1 MLTHIHIKNFAIVES
16 LDLDIPNQLCVITG
30 ETGAGKSIM
39 IDALGLA
46 LGNRADSNAVRH
58 GKDNAD
64 IFASFDIQSNP
75 SAKQWLKKMELEA
88 GDECILR
95 RVINKDGR
103 SRAYVNG
110 TPTPLTAVR
119 ALGESLVSIHGQ
131 HEHQALLKTET
142 HRRLLDQF
150 GSLNSLAA
158 SINQHFNDWKQQQ
171 ALFEQF
177 RDNAQDIN
185 DRADLLSFQL
195 TELQQ
200 LDLQKGEFNRL
211 EKEHKRLANTE
222 TLLSQGQQV
231 LDCLNGSN
239 QSLLDQTSS
248 QLTRMNS
255 MLQQDDTLIDTC
267 KLLESAHIQLQET
280 TDQLQHYVE
289 TLEIDPERY
298 QHVDQR
304 ISTAHQLA
312 RKHRVTP
319 DQLPSLQE
327 TLQAELDQIS
337 GGDDKLDKLSVEA
350 SNLKSVYYE
359 KAKTLSKKRHQSA
372 KTLGKQISQQI
383 ETLGMPGAEL
393 SIQLLPVKDNEPTPH
408 GLEHIE
414 FHIQTNPGQPCKPL
428 HKVASGGELSR
439 ISLSIQVAC
448 AAQSDTSTLIFD
460 EVDVGIGGGIAQ
472 VVGRLL
478 RALGQNNQ
486 VICVTHLPQVAAQ
499 GHYHL
504 HVDKTTEAST
514 TQTNITSLNAE
525 KKVVEI
531 ARMLGGLTIT
541 DQTLAHASEL
551 IKESQT

>member
-16 LDLDIPNQLCVITG
+16 LDLDIPDQLCVITG

-58 GKDNAD
+58 GKEKAE
-64 IFASFDIQSNP
+64 ILASFDIQNSP
-75 SAKQWLKKMELEA
+75 STKQWLTEMELDA

-95 RVINKDGR
+95 RVISKDGR

-119 ALGESLVSIHGQ
+119 VLGDHLVSIHGQ
-131 HEHQALLKTET
+131 HEHQALLKADT
-142 HRRLLDQF
+142 HRQLLDQF
-150 GSLNSLAA
+150 GNLNNLGK

-185 DRADLLSFQL
+185 NRADLLNFQL

-200 LDLQKGEFNRL
+200 LDLQAGEFSQL

-222 TLLSQGQQV
+222 TLLSQGQQA
-231 LDCLNGSN
+231 LDCLSGSHQSLVDQASSQLSRLN
-239 QSLLDQTSS
+239 SMLLQDESLLD
-248 QLTRMNS
+248 
-255 MLQQDDTLIDTC
+255 TC
-267 KLLESAHIQLQET
+267 SLLESAQIQLQET
-280 TDQLQHYVE
+280 ADQLQHYLQ

-298 QHVDQR
+298 QHIDQR

-319 DQLPSLQE
+319 DQLPPLQE

-337 GGDDKLDKLSVEA
+337 GGDEKLDQLAADADKL
-350 SNLKSVYYE
+350 KSAYYE
-359 KAKTLSKKRHQSA
+359 KAKTLSKKRQQHA
-372 KTLGKQISQQI
+372 KILGKQISQQI
-383 ETLGMPGAEL
+383 ESLGMPGAKM
-393 SIQLLPVKDNEPTPH
+393 SIQLLPVKNNEPTPH

-448 AAQSDTSTLIFD
+448 AARSNTSTLIFD
-460 EVDVGIGGGIAQ
+460 EVDVGIGGGVAQ

-499 GHYHL
+499 GHHHL
-504 HVDKTTEAST
+504 HVDKTTGTTS
-514 TQTNITSLNAE
+514 TQTSITTLNTE
-525 KKVVEI
+525 KKVIEI